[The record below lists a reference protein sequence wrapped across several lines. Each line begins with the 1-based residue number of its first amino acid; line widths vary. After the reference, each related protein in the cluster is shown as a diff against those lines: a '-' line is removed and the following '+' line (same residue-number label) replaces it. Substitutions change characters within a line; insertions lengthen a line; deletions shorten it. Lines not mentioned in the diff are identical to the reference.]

1 MTDRPPT
8 RRDLMKPVQLLG
20 LAFAAA
26 LFAGIVTVVS
36 MGAFQAKPA
45 EDVQNAIVVAL
56 VVAGITF
63 IATLLIIA
71 LLMLVVDPT
80 QVAKQIDRPV
90 LLPDDEP
97 EGGASDVDRRDDS
110 A

>member
-1 MTDRPPT
+1 M
-8 RRDLMKPVQLLG
+8 LALLG
-20 LAFAAA
+20 IGALSSLFTAAQSYLLAKVGAGVVAVA
-26 LFAGIVTVVS
+26 L
-36 MGAFQAKPA
+36 
-45 EDVQNAIVVAL
+45 VVAL

-71 LLMLVVDPT
+71 LLMLVVDPA